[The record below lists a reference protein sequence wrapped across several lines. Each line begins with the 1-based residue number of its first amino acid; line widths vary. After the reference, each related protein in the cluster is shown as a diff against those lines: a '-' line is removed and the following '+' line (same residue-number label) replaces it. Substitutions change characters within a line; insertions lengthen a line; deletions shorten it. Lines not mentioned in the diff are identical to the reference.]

1 MIKSNRQMMQGALV
15 LSLAAFI
22 AKILS
27 AVYRVPFQNMVGNT
41 GFYVYQQVYP
51 IYGIGMTF
59 ALSGFPV
66 FVSALIAQYRSD
78 YELTPLL
85 KRLFWI
91 LSGLGIGV
99 YLVLYTQSELI
110 ASWMGDTLLYPV
122 IQSVSWM
129 FLMMPFLVIARGY
142 FQGTNRM
149 VPTAVSQVMEQV
161 VRVSVILLAASFYG
175 GLTNDLYVVGT
186 WAMSSAVVAAVM
198 ATFVL
203 LYYKKSDSFE
213 NWNGSRVIESHKIQ
227 WGVLLKRLVIEGG
240 TLCLLS
246 SILVLFQLI
255 DSFTL
260 FKGLV
265 EQGMSQEVAKDLK
278 GIFDRGQP
286 LVQLGMVVGVGFSS
300 SYLPLLS
307 RSYTKQHVEEFEQLK
322 QSLLKMTIIFSV
334 VATVGLLVILPR
346 VNHMLFGDIQGN
358 DVLSVYSISIVLASM
373 MMAYHGILQSTGKY
387 TITLMALL
395 VGLLAKGIGNLWF
408 IPQFQTLGA
417 SIATILGLFVMLG
430 MIWMLSGESKSSSN
444 HQKSMMIKLGIVT
457 IGMEIVVGGLNIFF
471 ERYFPAGDSR
481 TKDTLIA
488 LLLVSIGIIVFI
500 IGAIRIKLF
509 TLREWV
515 MIPKGKSLLRFT
527 RKWKKRGEK
536 DEIR

>member
-1 MIKSNRQMMQGALV
+1 MDKSNRQMMQGALI

-66 FVSALIAQYRSD
+66 FVSALVAQYRSD
-78 YELTPLL
+78 YELSPLL

-99 YLVLYTQSELI
+99 FLLLYTQSEII
-110 ASWMGDTLLYPV
+110 ALWMGDSLLSPV

-161 VRVSVILLAASFYG
+161 VRVSIILLAASFYG
-175 GLTNDLYVVGT
+175 SLTNDLYAVGT
-186 WAMSSAVVAAVM
+186 WAMSSAVIAAVM
-198 ATFVL
+198 ATL
-203 LYYKKSDSFE
+203 LLFYFKKSDSFE
-213 NWNGSRVIESHKIQ
+213 IWNGSQVIEPHKIQ

-265 EQGMSQEVAKDLK
+265 EQGIHQEAAKDLK

-307 RSYTKQHVEEFEQLK
+307 RSYTKQHLEEFEQLK
-322 QSLLKMTIIFSV
+322 QSLLKMTMVFSV
-334 VATVGLLVILPR
+334 VATVGLLVVLPR

-358 DVLSVYSISIVLASM
+358 DVLSVYIISIVLASM
-373 MMAYHGILQSTGKY
+373 MMSYHGLLQSTGKY
-387 TITLMALL
+387 SITLIALF
-395 VGLLAKGIGNLWF
+395 VGLIAKGVANLWF
-408 IPQFQTLGA
+408 IPIFQTLGA
-417 SIATILGLFVMLG
+417 SFATILGLFVMLG
-430 MIWMLSGESKSSSN
+430 MMWILSGEDKSSSN
-444 HQKSMMIKLGIVT
+444 HQQSTIIKLGIVT
-457 IGMEIVVGGLNIFF
+457 IGMAIVVGILNSLF
-471 ERYFPAGDSR
+471 ECYFPAGDSR
-481 TKDTLIA
+481 TKDTLIS
-488 LLLVSIGIIVFI
+488 LLLVSVGMIVFI
-500 IGAIRIKLF
+500 IGAIQIKLF
-509 TLREWV
+509 TIREWL

-527 RKWKKRGEK
+527 RKWKRRGEK

>member
-1 MIKSNRQMMQGALV
+1 
-15 LSLAAFI
+15 
-22 AKILS
+22 
-27 AVYRVPFQNMVGNT
+27 
-41 GFYVYQQVYP
+41 
-51 IYGIGMTF
+51 
-59 ALSGFPV
+59 
-66 FVSALIAQYRSD
+66 
-78 YELTPLL
+78 
-85 KRLFWI
+85 
-91 LSGLGIGV
+91 
-99 YLVLYTQSELI
+99 
-110 ASWMGDTLLYPV
+110 
-122 IQSVSWM
+122 
-129 FLMMPFLVIARGY
+129 
-142 FQGTNRM
+142 
-149 VPTAVSQVMEQV
+149 
-161 VRVSVILLAASFYG
+161 
-175 GLTNDLYVVGT
+175 
-186 WAMSSAVVAAVM
+186 MSSAVVAAVM

-213 NWNGSRVIESHKIQ
+213 NWNGSRVIEPHKIQ

-322 QSLLKMTIIFSV
+322 QSLLKMTMVFSV

-358 DVLSVYSISIVLASM
+358 DVLSIYIISIILASM

-387 TITLMALL
+387 SITLIALL
-395 VGLLAKGIGNLWF
+395 IGLIAKGIGNLWF

-430 MIWMLSGESKSSSN
+430 MIWILSGGKSSSN
-444 HQKSMMIKLGIVT
+444 HQKSTMIKLGIVS
-457 IGMEIVVGGLNIFF
+457 IGMAIVVGGLNILF

-481 TKDTLIA
+481 TKDTLLA
-488 LLLVSIGIIVFI
+488 LLLVSVGIIVFI

-509 TLREWV
+509 TIREWL

>member
-1 MIKSNRQMMQGALV
+1 MVKSNRQMMQGALV

-78 YELTPLL
+78 YELLPLL

-91 LSGLGIGV
+91 LSGLGLGV
-99 YLVLYTQSELI
+99 FLLLYTQSELI
-110 ASWMGDTLLYPV
+110 ASWMGDALLSSV
-122 IQSVSWM
+122 IKSVSWM

-175 GLTNDLYVVGT
+175 SLTNDLYAVGT
-186 WAMSSAVVAAVM
+186 WAMSSAVIAAVM

-213 NWNGSRVIESHKIQ
+213 NWNGSRVIEPHKIQ
-227 WGVLLKRLVIEGG
+227 WGG

-307 RSYTKQHVEEFEQLK
+307 RSYTKQHLEEFKQLK
-322 QSLLKMTIIFSV
+322 HSLLKMTMVFSV

-358 DVLSVYSISIVLASM
+358 DVLSIYIISIVLASM
-373 MMAYHGILQSTGKY
+373 MMAYHGLLQSTGKY
-387 TITLMALL
+387 SITLIALF
-395 VGLLAKGIGNLWF
+395 VGLIAKGVGNLWF
-408 IPQFQTLGA
+408 IPLFQTLGA
-417 SIATILGLFVMLG
+417 SIATILGLSVMLG
-430 MIWMLSGESKSSSN
+430 MIWMLSGEGKTSSN
-444 HQKSMMIKLGIVT
+444 HQQATIIKLGIVT
-457 IGMEIVVGGLNIFF
+457 IGMAVVVGILNILL
-471 ERYFPAGDSR
+471 ERYFPSGDSR

-488 LLLVSIGIIVFI
+488 LLLVSVGMIVFL

-509 TLREWV
+509 TIREWLI
-515 MIPKGKSLLRFT
+515 IPKGKTLLRFT
-527 RKWKKRGEK
+527 RKWK
-536 DEIR
+536 

>member
-1 MIKSNRQMMQGALV
+1 MDKSNRQMMQGALI

-66 FVSALIAQYRSD
+66 FVSALVAQYRSD
-78 YELTPLL
+78 YELSPLL

-99 YLVLYTQSELI
+99 FLLLYTQSEII
-110 ASWMGDTLLYPV
+110 ALWMGDSLLSPV

-161 VRVSVILLAASFYG
+161 VRVSIILLAASFYG
-175 GLTNDLYVVGT
+175 SLTNDLYAVGS
-186 WAMSSAVVAAVM
+186 WAMSSAVIAAVM
-198 ATFVL
+198 ATLVL
-203 LYYKKSDSFE
+203 FYFKKSDSFE
-213 NWNGSRVIESHKIQ
+213 IWNGSRVIEPHKIQ

-265 EQGMSQEVAKDLK
+265 EQGIHQEAAKDLK

-307 RSYTKQHVEEFEQLK
+307 RSYTKQHLEEFEQLK
-322 QSLLKMTIIFSV
+322 QSLLKMTMVFSV

-358 DVLSVYSISIVLASM
+358 DVLSVYIISIVLASM
-373 MMAYHGILQSTGKY
+373 MMSYHGLLQSIGKY
-387 TITLMALL
+387 SITLIALF
-395 VGLLAKGIGNLWF
+395 VGLIAKGVANLWF
-408 IPQFQTLGA
+408 IPIFQTLGA
-417 SIATILGLFVMLG
+417 SFATILGLFVMLG
-430 MIWMLSGESKSSSN
+430 MMWILSGEDKSSSN
-444 HQKSMMIKLGIVT
+444 HQQSTIIKLGIVT
-457 IGMEIVVGGLNIFF
+457 IGMAIVVGILNSLF
-471 ERYFPAGDSR
+471 ECYFPAGDSR
-481 TKDTLIA
+481 TKDTLIS
-488 LLLVSIGIIVFI
+488 LLLVSVGMIVFI
-500 IGAIRIKLF
+500 IGAIQIKLF
-509 TLREWV
+509 TIREWL

-527 RKWKKRGEK
+527 RKWKRRGEK

>member
-1 MIKSNRQMMQGALV
+1 MVKSNRQMMQGALV

-78 YELTPLL
+78 YELLPLL

-91 LSGLGIGV
+91 LSGLGLGV
-99 YLVLYTQSELI
+99 FLLLYTQSELI
-110 ASWMGDTLLYPV
+110 ASWMGDALLSSV

-175 GLTNDLYVVGT
+175 SLTNDLYVVGT
-186 WAMSSAVVAAVM
+186 WAMSSAVIAAVM

-213 NWNGSRVIESHKIQ
+213 NWNGSRVIEPHKIQ

-307 RSYTKQHVEEFEQLK
+307 RSYTKQHLEEFEQLK
-322 QSLLKMTIIFSV
+322 HSLLKMTMVFSV

-358 DVLSVYSISIVLASM
+358 DVLSIYIISIVLASM
-373 MMAYHGILQSTGKY
+373 MMAYHGLLQSTGKY
-387 TITLMALL
+387 SITLIALFI
-395 VGLLAKGIGNLWF
+395 GLIAKGVGNLWF
-408 IPQFQTLGA
+408 IPLFQTLGA
-417 SIATILGLFVMLG
+417 SIATILGLSVMLG
-430 MIWMLSGESKSSSN
+430 MLWMLSGESTSSSS
-444 HQKSMMIKLGIVT
+444 HQQATIIKLGIVS
-457 IGMEIVVGGLNIFF
+457 IGMAVVVGILNILL
-471 ERYFPAGDSR
+471 ECYFPSGDSR

-488 LLLVSIGIIVFI
+488 LLLVSVGMIVFL

-509 TLREWV
+509 TLREWL

-527 RKWKKRGEK
+527 RKWK
-536 DEIR
+536 

>member
-1 MIKSNRQMMQGALV
+1 
-15 LSLAAFI
+15 
-22 AKILS
+22 
-27 AVYRVPFQNMVGNT
+27 
-41 GFYVYQQVYP
+41 
-51 IYGIGMTF
+51 
-59 ALSGFPV
+59 
-66 FVSALIAQYRSD
+66 
-78 YELTPLL
+78 
-85 KRLFWI
+85 
-91 LSGLGIGV
+91 
-99 YLVLYTQSELI
+99 
-110 ASWMGDTLLYPV
+110 
-122 IQSVSWM
+122 
-129 FLMMPFLVIARGY
+129 
-142 FQGTNRM
+142 
-149 VPTAVSQVMEQV
+149 
-161 VRVSVILLAASFYG
+161 
-175 GLTNDLYVVGT
+175 
-186 WAMSSAVVAAVM
+186 
-198 ATFVL
+198 
-203 LYYKKSDSFE
+203 
-213 NWNGSRVIESHKIQ
+213 
-227 WGVLLKRLVIEGG
+227 
-240 TLCLLS
+240 
-246 SILVLFQLI
+246 
-255 DSFTL
+255 
-260 FKGLV
+260 
-265 EQGMSQEVAKDLK
+265 
-278 GIFDRGQP
+278 
-286 LVQLGMVVGVGFSS
+286 MVVGVGFSS

-322 QSLLKMTIIFSV
+322 QSLIKMTMVFSV
-334 VATVGLLVILPR
+334 AATVGLLVILPR

-444 HQKSMMIKLGIVT
+444 HQKSIMIKLGIVT
-457 IGMEIVVGGLNIFF
+457 IGMAIVVGGLNIFF

>member
-1 MIKSNRQMMQGALV
+1 MDKSNRQMMQGALI

-66 FVSALIAQYRSD
+66 FVSALVAQHRSD
-78 YELTPLL
+78 YELSPLL

-99 YLVLYTQSELI
+99 FLLLYTQSEII
-110 ASWMGDTLLYPV
+110 ALWMGDSLLSPV

-175 GLTNDLYVVGT
+175 SLTNDLYAVGT
-186 WAMSSAVVAAVM
+186 WAMSSAVIAAVM
-198 ATFVL
+198 ATLVL
-203 LYYKKSDSFE
+203 FYFKKSDSFE
-213 NWNGSRVIESHKIQ
+213 IWNGSRVIEPHKIQ

-265 EQGMSQEVAKDLK
+265 EQGIHQEAAKDLK

-307 RSYTKQHVEEFEQLK
+307 RSYTKQHLEEFEQLK
-322 QSLLKMTIIFSV
+322 QSLLKMTMVFSV
-334 VATVGLLVILPR
+334 VATVGLLVVLPR

-358 DVLSVYSISIVLASM
+358 DVLSVYIISIVLASM
-373 MMAYHGILQSTGKY
+373 MMSYHGLLQSTGKY
-387 TITLMALL
+387 SITLIALF
-395 VGLLAKGIGNLWF
+395 VGLIAKGVANLWF
-408 IPQFQTLGA
+408 IPIFQTLGA
-417 SIATILGLFVMLG
+417 SFATILGLFVMLG
-430 MIWMLSGESKSSSN
+430 MMWILSGE
-444 HQKSMMIKLGIVT
+444 
-457 IGMEIVVGGLNIFF
+457 
-471 ERYFPAGDSR
+471 
-481 TKDTLIA
+481 
-488 LLLVSIGIIVFI
+488 
-500 IGAIRIKLF
+500 
-509 TLREWV
+509 
-515 MIPKGKSLLRFT
+515 GKVL
-527 RKWKKRGEK
+527 
-536 DEIR
+536 

>member
-1 MIKSNRQMMQGALV
+1 MTDDNKASPIHRAMSSDCVYSSKKTPIPNPL
-15 LSLAAFI
+15 
-22 AKILS
+22 KI
-27 AVYRVPFQNMVGNT
+27 QNMVGNT

-78 YELTPLL
+78 YELLPLL

-91 LSGLGIGV
+91 LSGLGVGV
-99 YLVLYTQSELI
+99 FLLLYTQSALI
-110 ASWMGDTLLYPV
+110 ASWMGDALLSSV

-175 GLTNDLYVVGT
+175 SFTNDLYIVGT
-186 WAMSSAVVAAVM
+186 WAMSSAVIASVM

-213 NWNGSRVIESHKIQ
+213 TWNGSRVIEPHKIQ
-227 WGVLLKRLVIEGG
+227 WGVLLKRLIIEGG

-265 EQGMSQEVAKDLK
+265 EHGMSQEVAKDLK
-278 GIFDRGQP
+278 GIYDRGQP

-307 RSYTKQHVEEFEQLK
+307 RSYMKQHLEEFEQLK
-322 QSLLKMTIIFSV
+322 HSLLKMTMVFSV
-334 VATVGLLVILPR
+334 VATVGLVVILPR

-358 DVLSVYSISIVLASM
+358 DVLSVYVISIVLASM

-387 TITLMALL
+387 SITLIALFI
-395 VGLLAKGIGNLWF
+395 GLIAKGLSNLWL
-408 IPQFQTLGA
+408 IPLFQTLGA
-417 SIATILGLFVMLG
+417 SIATILGLSVMLG
-430 MIWMLSGESKSSSN
+430 MIWMLSGESTSSSS
-444 HQKSMMIKLGIVT
+444 HQQSTIIKLGIVV
-457 IGMEIVVGGLNIFF
+457 IGMAIVVGGLNILF
-471 ERYFPAGDSR
+471 ECYFLAGDSR

-488 LLLVSIGIIVFI
+488 LLLVSVGMIVFL

-509 TLREWV
+509 TIREWL

>member
-1 MIKSNRQMMQGALV
+1 MMQGALI

-66 FVSALIAQYRSD
+66 FVSALVAQYRSD
-78 YELTPLL
+78 YELSPLL

-99 YLVLYTQSELI
+99 FLLLYTQSEII
-110 ASWMGDTLLYPV
+110 ALWMGDSLLSPV

-175 GLTNDLYVVGT
+175 SLTNDLYAVGT
-186 WAMSSAVVAAVM
+186 WAMSSAVIAAVM
-198 ATFVL
+198 ATLVL
-203 LYYKKSDSFE
+203 FYFKKSDSFE
-213 NWNGSRVIESHKIQ
+213 IWNGSRVIEPHKIQ

-265 EQGMSQEVAKDLK
+265 EQGIHQEAAKDLK

-307 RSYTKQHVEEFEQLK
+307 RSYTKQHLEEFEQLK
-322 QSLLKMTIIFSV
+322 QSLLKMTMVFSV
-334 VATVGLLVILPR
+334 VATVGLLVVLPR

-358 DVLSVYSISIVLASM
+358 DVLSVYIISIVLASM
-373 MMAYHGILQSTGKY
+373 MMSYHGLLQSTGKY
-387 TITLMALL
+387 SITLIALF
-395 VGLLAKGIGNLWF
+395 VGLIAKGVANLWF
-408 IPQFQTLGA
+408 IPIFQTLGA
-417 SIATILGLFVMLG
+417 SFATILGLFVMLG
-430 MIWMLSGESKSSSN
+430 MMWILSGEDKSSSN
-444 HQKSMMIKLGIVT
+444 HQQSTIIKLGIVT
-457 IGMEIVVGGLNIFF
+457 IGMAIVVGILNSLF
-471 ERYFPAGDSR
+471 ECYFPAGDSR
-481 TKDTLIA
+481 TKDTLIS
-488 LLLVSIGIIVFI
+488 LLLVSVGMIVFI
-500 IGAIRIKLF
+500 IGAIQIKLF
-509 TLREWV
+509 TIREWL

-527 RKWKKRGEK
+527 RKWKRRGEK

>member
-110 ASWMGDTLLYPV
+110 ALWMGDTLLSPV

-149 VPTAVSQVMEQV
+149 LPTAVSQVMEQV
-161 VRVSVILLAASFYG
+161 VRVSIILLAASFYG
-175 GLTNDLYVVGT
+175 TLTNDLYEVGT

-203 LYYKKSDSFE
+203 LYYKKSDLFE
-213 NWNGSRVIESHKIQ
+213 NWNGSRVIEPHKIQ

-265 EQGMSQEVAKDLK
+265 EQGISQEVAKDLK

-307 RSYTKQHVEEFEQLK
+307 RSYKQHLEEFEQLK
-322 QSLLKMTIIFSV
+322 QSLLKMTMVFSV
-334 VATVGLLVILPR
+334 VATVGLLVVLPR

-358 DVLSVYSISIVLASM
+358 DVLSVYVISIVLASM

-387 TITLMALL
+387 SITLMALL
-395 VGLLAKGIGNLWF
+395 VGLITKGIGNIVF
-408 IPQFQTLGA
+408 IRLFQTLGS
-417 SIATILGLFVMLG
+417 SIATILGLFMMLA
-430 MIWMLSGESKSSSN
+430 MIWILSGEGQSSSKD
-444 HQKSMMIKLGIVT
+444 QKSTMIKLGIVT
-457 IGMEIVVGGLNIFF
+457 IGMAIGVGILNSFF
-471 ERYFPAGDSR
+471 ERYFPSGDSR
-481 TKDTLIA
+481 TKDSLIA
-488 LLLVSIGIIVFI
+488 LLLVSVGLLVFI

-509 TLREWV
+509 TIREWL
-515 MIPKGKSLLRFT
+515 MIPKGKALLRFT
-527 RKWKKRGEK
+527 KKWKKRGEK
-536 DEIR
+536 NEIR